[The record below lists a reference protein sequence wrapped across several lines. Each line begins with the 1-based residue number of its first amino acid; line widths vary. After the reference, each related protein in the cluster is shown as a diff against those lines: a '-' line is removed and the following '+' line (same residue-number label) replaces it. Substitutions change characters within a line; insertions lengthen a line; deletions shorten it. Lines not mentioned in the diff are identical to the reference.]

1 MDARVTKVARV
12 RARFSKRLARGRFR
26 PNEGK
31 LRSTIAM
38 RSRGRGELSA
48 EIAEIADRDARTRG
62 AKRFASNLNCG
73 LRENRLFWGGDVERK
88 RVECG
93 VVAILARDVAA

>member
-12 RARFSKRLARGRFR
+12 RARFSKRLARGRFVRTRGSCTRR
-26 PNEGK
+26 PP
-31 LRSTIAM
+31 AD
-38 RSRGRGELSA
+38 GRGELSA
-48 EIAEIADRDARTRG
+48 EIAQIADPDARTRG